1 MLDGICRQILVEARQ
16 GPDDGILGH
25 DLAGTQEK
33 QLQKRDFPG
42 GNIQRHSGTAEGS
55 RRQVKRDAAELDDRA
70 PQPRLPPE
78 QHADARLEFRDIER
92 LDHVIVGAQVET
104 LHPFLRRSPGRED
117 HHRRLVLSRA
127 HCPQHVKPVHFGKVE
142 IEDDQVIGFRRCDG
156 FRRRS
161 IGYRIH
167 RIAATAQDRCKTL
180 RQRLIVLH
188 EKNAHG
194 HPLSFGNLSAFRL
207 DVTERQVIVQLVQTG
222 LLVHCRAMKLLFIP
236 FLVIVLLP
244 ARLVEASTTV
254 FPAVSGRTDAPV
266 LVVYSSLDEPLAQP
280 MIAGFQAVNPD
291 VAVRYEDM
299 LTGEIYDRIV
309 RETEAGQK
317 TADFA
322 FSSAMDLQ
330 VKLANDG
337 YAQRSDLP
345 MSDQWPGWANWR
357 NTAYALTFE
366 PAVFV
371 YHKPSFED
379 KTPPSTRAEFV
390 DFLRE
395 QGNATYGRIG
405 TYDIER
411 SGVGFLFMSRD
422 QEQFGDIWSVIQAM
436 GAAGVKLYST
446 SQAILERV
454 ADGRFLLGYNILG
467 SYAADWASR
476 HPEVGIVLPKDYTVV
491 MSRIGLVPQAAAS
504 PELGRRYLEFFMS
517 KQGQTIMAREL
528 QIPAVSPEVSGNNT
542 ATTMRE
548 MLGGQLKPVPV
559 SPGLMVYL
567 DQVKRARLVARWNEV
582 LRLQ

>member
-1 MLDGICRQILVEARQ
+1 MKPLFV
-16 GPDDGILGH
+16 
-25 DLAGTQEK
+25 LA
-33 QLQKRDFPG
+33 LIALF
-42 GNIQRHSGTAEGS
+42 SAS
-55 RRQVKRDAAELDDRA
+55 L
-70 PQPRLPPE
+70 
-78 QHADARLEFRDIER
+78 
-92 LDHVIVGAQVET
+92 
-104 LHPFLRRSPGRED
+104 
-117 HHRRLVLSRA
+117 A
-127 HCPQHVKPVHFGKVE
+127 H
-142 IEDDQVIGFRRCDG
+142 
-156 FRRRS
+156 
-161 IGYRIH
+161 
-167 RIAATAQDRCKTL
+167 
-180 RQRLIVLH
+180 
-188 EKNAHG
+188 
-194 HPLSFGNLSAFRL
+194 
-207 DVTERQVIVQLVQTG
+207 
-222 LLVHCRAMKLLFIP
+222 
-236 FLVIVLLP
+236 
-244 ARLVEASTTV
+244 ASTTV
-254 FPAVSGRTDAPV
+254 FPALSGRSDAPV

-280 MIAGFQAVNPD
+280 MIAGFQSANPD

-309 RETEAGQK
+309 RETDAGQK

-345 MSDQWPGWANWR
+345 MSDRWPDWANWR

-371 YHKPSFED
+371 YHKPSFKAEA
-379 KTPPSTRAEFV
+379 PPSTRAELV
-390 DFLRE
+390 SFLKR
-395 QGNATYGRIG
+395 QGEIVYGRIG

-454 ADGRFLLGYNILG
+454 ADGRFVLGYNILG

-476 HPEVGIVLPKDYTVV
+476 HPDIGIMLPKDYTVV

-504 PELGRRYLEFFMS
+504 PELGRRYLDFFMS
-517 KQGQTIMAREL
+517 RQGQTIMAREL

-567 DQVKRARLVARWNEV
+567 DQVKRARLISRWNEV